1 MTPGSEKNEGQ
12 GSGNRTPDGK
22 LKNDAS
28 QLLKV
33 KGEETFLHLPPRQ
46 RELIRQ
52 SLGEGLPPEFSSLIQ
67 QYYVNLARGR
77 SATTSATREGN
88 K

>member
-1 MTPGSEKNEGQ
+1 MTQGTETNQGQ
-12 GSGNRTPDGK
+12 GTGNRTPDGK
-22 LKNDAS
+22 LKNDPS
-28 QLLKV
+28 HLLNV

-67 QYYVNLARGR
+67 QYYVNLARGKA
-77 SATTSATREGN
+77 ATTSAKTRGN